1 MRPRLSLLLLL
12 ALCASCSASRATLG
26 QIQLERPSDR
36 QFARIEYTVQQG
48 RVMSQDLDLSEQE
61 NGCLS
66 GTFISAPLELCPAG
80 TAEVLRAQR
89 WTGSGGDFLVEVIE
103 GATAVRAAGQL
114 WPGGVR
120 PGIPVHVTVPL
131 GAGPQWDELKRK
143 PALLAV
149 AAAVAGVRSGPRRDP
164 QRVLR
169 PRTNPQRRP

>member
-1 MRPRLSLLLLL
+1 MRPWLSLLPPL
-12 ALCASCSASRATLG
+12 ALCVSCSASRATLG
-26 QIQLERPSDR
+26 QIQLERPTDR

-48 RVMSQDLDLSEQE
+48 RVMSQDLDISEQE

-80 TAEVLRAQR
+80 EAPALRAQR

-143 PALLAV
+143 PALLAI
-149 AAAVAGVRSGPRRDP
+149 AAAVAGVRAGPRRAT
-164 QRVLR
+164 R
-169 PRTNPQRRP
+169 PRMNPQRRP